1 MNMSFFQIIAA
12 ILMVSATIALVVS
25 FRKYKRAAS
34 ERRMLRMLE
43 RVGLDPAIAS
53 SGDTKVIMRE
63 MRRRS
68 TKITTM
74 SFAPTQK

>member
-1 MNMSFFQIIAA
+1 MNMSFLQIIAA
-12 ILMVSATIALVVS
+12 ILMASATIALVVS

-34 ERRMLRMLE
+34 EPRMLRMLE

-63 MRRRS
+63 MRRLS